1 MGAERREFKRV
12 SLEIK
17 ANYRVFLQKT
27 LRKEELFY
35 GTATIVNLSGGG
47 IQVKLGD
54 GAPDLLE
61 NLLEN
66 HRKLLLEFDL
76 DVDGSS
82 VKIQG
87 KMIWVQREEKTQAGV
102 CFVDI
107 DSSKRKLILDYVEQ
121 CIAKDAEAGS

>member
-17 ANYRVFLQKT
+17 ADYRVFLQKT

-61 NLLEN
+61 NLLES

-76 DVDGSS
+76 VVDGSP
-82 VKIQG
+82 VTILG
-87 KMIWVQREEKTQAGV
+87 KMVWAKREEKTQAGV

-107 DSSKRKLILDYVEQ
+107 GASKRKLILDYVEQ
-121 CIAKDAEAGS
+121 CISEDSESDD

>member
-1 MGAERREFKRV
+1 MGAERREFQRV

-17 ANYRVFLQKT
+17 TDYRVFLQKT

-47 IQVKLGD
+47 IQIKLGD

-76 DVDGSS
+76 VVDGSPVS
-82 VKIQG
+82 IPG
-87 KMIWVQREEKTQAGV
+87 KMVWAQRDEKTQAGV
-102 CFVDI
+102 CFIDI
-107 DSSKRKLILDYVEQ
+107 DSNKRKLILDYVEQ
-121 CIAKDAEAGS
+121 CIAKNAEAGS